1 MAEENLPEQ
10 NSGLATPE
18 EMQAAIEASGYL
30 LEGRIAR
37 VMKERGFFVEMNPFR
52 PDPADPSKAMEIDV
66 AGCYFE
72 RVNEENKDTVSA
84 SVLVECKNNSQP
96 FVFFVQRQQITELND
111 NRIHYGGFPSF
122 SMDQETKIQAP
133 LHKLLD
139 MKDWHHYCQAEEVAT
154 QFCTFER
161 NGKKFKAGPNDNYSK
176 SFSKLAV
183 LTASDSGGGY
193 DLHLKNIQVK
203 ASYPVAVFQGPI
215 YQVEDENGK
224 AKVEAVDHL
233 QLHHSATV
241 SGRLIQVQIDVV
253 TEAAFPQLMD
263 KILEELNTFRDRIV
277 GMRPRLLNSALD
289 QKQVASQDAARQMFS
304 AILPGGQYR

>member
-1 MAEENLPEQ
+1 MFDSGTPSPNPWDLAPWGQNGWNTMEALERRIGQRRDATRAPTRGPEWQ
-10 NSGLATPE
+10 GGPGRPKDQISDSVVHN
-18 EMQAAIEASGYL
+18 L
-30 LEGRIAR
+30 LE
-37 VMKERGFFVEMNPFR
+37 P
-52 PDPADPSKAMEIDV
+52 
-66 AGCYFE
+66 
-72 RVNEENKDTVSA
+72 
-84 SVLVECKNNSQP
+84 KNGLD
-96 FVFFVQRQQITELND
+96 FGVHLT
-111 NRIHYGGFPSF
+111 
-122 SMDQETKIQAP
+122 P

-183 LTASDSGGGY
+183 LTASDSDGGY

-263 KILEELNTFRDRIV
+263 KILEELNTFRDRIG

-289 QKQVASQDAARQMFS
+289 QKQVASRDAARQMFS